1 VNWLHDA
8 RPFAHA
14 ERGSGGF
21 DIDLVKVA
29 IYKLEVLALVS
40 WFAGALQQSCFS
52 AAAERQAT
60 RMRIAYFK
68 SIASQDVT
76 WCGMCASAY
85 APIRPLCDA
94 VAIGLT
100 RQRHRPSLRVSPM
113 TSRRSRQRLVTN
125 LASVS

>member
-1 VNWLHDA
+1 MTTHSDRPIVNWLHDA
-8 RPFAHA
+8 RPFAA
-14 ERGSGGF
+14 RSERGSGGF
-21 DIDLVKVA
+21 DIDQVKVA

-76 WCGMCASAY
+76 WCEMCASA
-85 APIRPLCDA
+85 C
-94 VAIGLT
+94 T
-100 RQRHRPSLRVSPM
+100 HVSRSVM
-113 TSRRSRQRLVTN
+113 QSR
-125 LASVS
+125 